1 MKWIGQNIYDQISRF
16 RDHTFFE
23 DSITLSTGKSITMDE
38 YTSGTISITKVQDS
52 GTTFNDNDTSLMTA
66 AAIADKIE
74 AYDYITTAGDINSVV
89 AGVGLSGGATSGDAT
104 LTVDFSEF
112 STVTPTSGDFLATLD
127 SDGATEQKTTTD
139 ALATLFAGSGLT
151 ASSGVIG
158 VDTLNQSTTGQAG
171 TVATIAGLAPNTATT
186 QATQAAITTC
196 ANLTTVGTVA
206 AGAWRGDVIASV
218 YLDADTAHLSGTQ
231 SFTGTKT
238 FDETISGA
246 IDGNAATATAL
257 ATARTIGG
265 TSFDGTGNIAV
276 AAATNLTASTST
288 AVGLGTIELGHATDT
303 TIARSAAGVVTIEG
317 NKIETRKTLL
327 HLQQTSFSRDIQTTE
342 FFIPLNTTAESTSI
356 TNVNVPM
363 VMPVAG
369 KLLKIHFKVNQHHNG
384 SSNTMTFKLYDVDD
398 GETWSTGNSNVLGTK
413 VINGPA
419 REDIGEADF
428 TDLTTSGAS
437 GTNAFAAGDLIGI
450 TVTNSVDLATTNYL
464 FTFVFE
470 LDFNSY

>member
-16 RDHTFFE
+16 RDHAFFE

-38 YTSGTISITKVQDS
+38 YTSGTISITKIQDS
-52 GTTFNDNDTSLMTA
+52 GTEFNNNDTSLLTA
-66 AAIADKIE
+66 GAIAALVTGEDLDVAGDSGI
-74 AYDYITTAGDINSVV
+74 AAVDLNSQSLTVTGGTGITTSA
-89 AGVGLSGGATSGDAT
+89 
-104 LTVDFSEF
+104 
-112 STVTPTSGDFLATLD
+112 
-127 SDGATEQKTTTD
+127 
-139 ALATLFAGSGLT
+139 
-151 ASSGVIG
+151 
-158 VDTLNQSTTGQAG
+158 TGQA
-171 TVATIAGLAPNTATT
+171 VTINVDASQAG
-186 QATQAAITTC
+186 I
-196 ANLTTVGTVA
+196 TTVGTIGTGVWNGTA
-206 AGAWRGDVIASV
+206 IASA
-218 YLDADTAHLSGTQ
+218 YLDTDTAHLSGTQ

-327 HLQQTSFSRDIQTTE
+327 HLQQTSFSRDIATTE
-342 FFIPLNTTAESTSI
+342 FFIPFNTVAESTSI
-356 TNVNVPM
+356 TNVNIPM
-363 VMPVAG
+363 VMPVDG
-369 KLLKIHFKVNQHHNG
+369 KLLKLHMRANQHHNTN
-384 SSNTMTFKLYDVDD
+384 SNTVTFKLYDIDD
-398 GETWSTGNSNVLGTK
+398 GENWSAGASNVLGTK
-413 VINGPA
+413 VIDGTA
-419 REDIGEADF
+419 RENIMVADF
-428 TDLTTSGAS
+428 QDLTTSGAS
-437 GTNAFAAGDLIGI
+437 GTNAFSAGDSIG
-450 TVTNSVDLATTNYL
+450 VTIQNSQDLALTNYL

>member
-16 RDHTFFE
+16 RDHAFFE

-38 YTSGTISITKVQDS
+38 YTSGTISITKIQDS
-52 GTTFNDNDTSLMTA
+52 GTEFNNNDTSLLTA
-66 AAIADKIE
+66 GAIAALVTGEDLDVAGDSGI
-74 AYDYITTAGDINSVV
+74 AAVDLNSQSLTVTGGTGITTSA
-89 AGVGLSGGATSGDAT
+89 
-104 LTVDFSEF
+104 
-112 STVTPTSGDFLATLD
+112 
-127 SDGATEQKTTTD
+127 
-139 ALATLFAGSGLT
+139 
-151 ASSGVIG
+151 
-158 VDTLNQSTTGQAG
+158 TGQA
-171 TVATIAGLAPNTATT
+171 VTINVDASQAG
-186 QATQAAITTC
+186 I
-196 ANLTTVGTVA
+196 TTVGTIGTGVWNGTA
-206 AGAWRGDVIASV
+206 IASA

-238 FDETISGA
+238 FDDTISGA

-327 HLQQTSFSRDIQTTE
+327 HLQQTSFSRDIATTE
-342 FFIPLNTTAESTSI
+342 FFIPLNTVAESTSI
-356 TNVNVPM
+356 TNVNIPM
-363 VMPVAG
+363 VMPVDG
-369 KLLKIHFKVNQHHNG
+369 KLLKLHMRANQHHNTN
-384 SSNTMTFKLYDVDD
+384 SNTVTFKLYDIDD
-398 GETWSTGNSNVLGTK
+398 GENWSAGASNVLGTK
-413 VINGPA
+413 VIDGTA
-419 REDIGEADF
+419 RENIMVADF
-428 TDLTTSGAS
+428 QDLTTSGAS
-437 GTNAFAAGDLIGI
+437 GTNAFSAGDSIG
-450 TVTNSVDLATTNYL
+450 VTLQNSQDLALTNYL

>member
-127 SDGATEQKTTTD
+127 SDGAAEQKTTTD

-151 ASSGVIG
+151 ASSAVIA
-158 VDTLNQSTTGQAG
+158 VDTLNQDTTGEAG

-196 ANLTTVGTVA
+196 ANLTTVGTVG
-206 AGAWRGDVIASV
+206 AGAWRGDVVASA

-246 IDGNAATATAL
+246 IDGNAATAT
-257 ATARTIGG
+257 
-265 TSFDGTGNIAV
+265 
-276 AAATNLTASTST
+276 NLTASTST

-303 TIARSAAGVVTIEG
+303 TIARSASGVVTIEG

-327 HLQQTSFSRDIQTTE
+327 HLQQTSFSRDIATTE
-342 FFIPLNTTAESTSI
+342 FFIPLNTTAESTNI

-398 GETWSTGNSNVLGTK
+398 GEVWSTGNSDILGTK

-419 REDIGEADF
+419 REDNGVADF

-437 GTNAFAAGDLIGI
+437 GTNAFAAGDLIGV

>member
-1 MKWIGQNIYDQISRF
+1 
-16 RDHTFFE
+16 
-23 DSITLSTGKSITMDE
+23 MDE
-38 YTSGTISITKVQDS
+38 YTSGTISITKIQDS
-52 GTTFNDNDTSLMTA
+52 GTEFNDNDTSLLTA
-66 AAIADKIE
+66 GAIAALVTAEDLDVAGDSGI
-74 AYDYITTAGDINSVV
+74 AAVDLNSQSLTVTGGTGITTSA
-89 AGVGLSGGATSGDAT
+89 
-104 LTVDFSEF
+104 
-112 STVTPTSGDFLATLD
+112 
-127 SDGATEQKTTTD
+127 
-139 ALATLFAGSGLT
+139 
-151 ASSGVIG
+151 
-158 VDTLNQSTTGQAG
+158 TGQA
-171 TVATIAGLAPNTATT
+171 VTINVDASQAG
-186 QATQAAITTC
+186 I
-196 ANLTTVGTVA
+196 TTVGTIGTGVWNGTA
-206 AGAWRGDVIASV
+206 IASA
-218 YLDADTAHLSGTQ
+218 YLDTDTAHLSGTQ

-238 FDETISGA
+238 FDNTISGA
-246 IDGNAATATAL
+246 IDGNAAT
-257 ATARTIGG
+257 
-265 TSFDGTGNIAV
+265 
-276 AAATNLTASTST
+276 ATNLTASTST

-413 VINGPA
+413 VIDGPA